1 MDLYQ
6 SLVTVNPVT
15 LIAQICN
22 LFIQLFLAKKFFLD
36 KVKAILD
43 QRREAADREI
53 TDAQAAKAEAMTIKA
68 TYEEN
73 MRQAKAEATAL
84 LAQAQKTASARS
96 EEIINQAQAQAVQ
109 LKEKAAADIAQE
121 KKKALNDAKDE
132 LSGISMAIAEKVVER
147 QLNDADQQKLIDQFI
162 NELGDVLCQKLPP
175 PMARPCMT
183 WPGTR
188 VSPGRSWRSC
198 PSWIRA

>member
-53 TDAQAAKAEAMTIKA
+53 VDAQNAREEAMTIKA

-84 LAQAQKTASARS
+84 LSQAQKTASARS
-96 EEIINQAQAQAVQ
+96 EEIINQAQAQAAQ
-109 LKEKAAADIAQE
+109 IKEKAAADIAQE
-121 KKKALNDAKDE
+121 KKKAINDAKDE
-132 LSGISMAIAEKVVER
+132 ISGISMAIAEKVVER
-147 QLNDADQQKLIDQFI
+147 QLNAADQQKLIAQFI
-162 NELGDVLCQKLPP
+162 DELGDAL
-175 PMARPCMT
+175 
-183 WPGTR
+183 
-188 VSPGRSWRSC
+188 
-198 PSWIRA
+198 